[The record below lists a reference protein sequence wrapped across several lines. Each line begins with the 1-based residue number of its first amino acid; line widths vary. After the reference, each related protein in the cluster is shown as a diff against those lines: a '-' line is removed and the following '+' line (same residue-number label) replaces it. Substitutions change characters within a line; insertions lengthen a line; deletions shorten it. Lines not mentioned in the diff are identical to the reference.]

1 MARRYKQGTARMQ
14 QAMLPP
20 RVEDY
25 VGHDNAVRAIDAF
38 VDTLDLQALGF
49 KNSSGVLAPGQP
61 AFDPAALLKLYLYGY
76 TNRVHSSRRQE
87 RECRRNLEVIW
98 LLEGLTPSYRTIA
111 EFRRINGQALK
122 AANREFVLL
131 CKALGLLGGETIGI
145 DGSFFNASASDASI
159 LTKKQLEVDLQQI
172 ERAIDSYSQRLDD
185 NDAQEGRNG
194 ALFADDPKLDEKLEA
209 LKQTQARKQAQLKQ
223 LQDSGETQLSRTD
236 PDARSLSKGKQH
248 TVGYNVQSTVDAQ
261 HKLIVHHEVTNAG
274 NDSQQLSRQCTAAMD
289 VLGVDTLDAV
299 ADAGYY
305 SETELAA
312 AEAAGVSVYVP
323 IPDKHKALNGQGR
336 ISGEQFH
343 YNSAVDAYVCPAGE
357 LLQPSGQPQAKNG
370 VLRTRYTRP
379 ASQCQDCPLQAVC
392 LAKPDSA
399 RSVYRS
405 EHAELVAAHRQRMA
419 AHGAERM
426 RQRAGLAEHPFG
438 TLKRWFGWDHFL
450 VRGFEKVRGEMSIM
464 VLGYNL
470 TRVIN
475 ILGVVA
481 FREYCARSVHEMNKN
496 CEAAMAT

>member
-1 MARRYKQGTARMQ
+1 MARRYKQGTARTQ

-25 VGHDNAVRAIDAF
+25 VGRENPVRAIDAF
-38 VDTLDLQALGF
+38 VDTLDLEELGF
-49 KNSSGVLAPGQP
+49 KHTGGDLTPGQP

-76 TNRVHSSRRQE
+76 INRVHSSRRQE

-98 LLEGLTPSYRTIA
+98 LLEGLVPSYRTIA
-111 EFRRINGQALK
+111 EFRRINGNALK
-122 AANREFVLL
+122 AANRAFVLL
-131 CKALGLLGGETIGI
+131 CKELGLLGGETIGV
-145 DGSFFNASASDASI
+145 DGAFFNASASDASI
-159 LTKKQLEVDLQQI
+159 VTKKRLEADLQQI
-172 ERAIDSYSQRLDD
+172 EQALESYNQRLDD

-194 ALFADDPKLDEKLEA
+194 ELFADDPALDEKLEA

-248 TVGYNVQSTVDAQ
+248 TVGYNVQSTVDDK

-289 VLGVDTLDAV
+289 ILGVEAIDAV

-305 SETELAA
+305 SEAELAA
-312 AEAAGVSVYVP
+312 CDAAGATVYVP
-323 IPDKHKALNGQGR
+323 VPDKHQALNQQGR
-336 ISGEQFH
+336 LSGERFH
-343 YNSAVDAYVCPAGE
+343 YHSGVDAYVCPGGE
-357 LLQPSGQPQAKNG
+357 LLHPRGQPQRKNG
-370 VLRTRYTRP
+370 TLRQRYTRP
-379 ASQCQDCPLQAVC
+379 ASQCQDCPLKAIC
-392 LAKPDSA
+392 LSKPDSP

-405 EHAELVAAHRQRMA
+405 EHAELVAAHRQRMEE
-419 AHGAERM
+419 HGAERM
-426 RQRAGLAEHPFG
+426 RQRAGLVEHPFG

-450 VRGFEKVRGEMSIM
+450 VRGFEKVGGEMSIM
-464 VLGYNL
+464 VMGYNL

-475 ILGVVA
+475 TLGVSGFVD
-481 FREYCARSVHEMNKN
+481 YCARRVHEKHKGPQ
-496 CEAAMAT
+496 AALAA

>member
-1 MARRYKQGTARMQ
+1 MARRYKQGTARTQ

-49 KNSSGVLAPGQP
+49 QNSSGGLAPGQP
-61 AFDPAALLKLYLYGY
+61 AFDPAALLKLYLYSY
-76 TNRVHSSRRQE
+76 INRVHSSRRQE

-111 EFRRINGQALK
+111 EFRRINGKALK
-122 AANREFVLL
+122 AASREFVLL
-131 CKALGLLGGETIGI
+131 CKELELLGGETIGI

-159 LTKKQLEVDLQQI
+159 ITKKQLEAELKQI
-172 ERAIDSYSQRLDD
+172 ERAIDSYDQLLDD

-194 ALFADDPKLDEKLEA
+194 ELFADDPKLDEKLEA
-209 LKQTQARKQAQLKQ
+209 LKQGQARKQAQLKQ
-223 LQDSGETQLSRTD
+223 LQDSDETQLSRTD

-248 TVGYNVQSTVDAQ
+248 TVGYNVQSTVDDK
-261 HKLIVHHEVTNAG
+261 HKLIVYHEVTNAG
-274 NDSQQLSRQCTAAMD
+274 NDSQQLSSQCTAAME
-289 VLGVDTLDAV
+289 VLGVETLSVV

-312 AEAAGVSVYVP
+312 CEAAGATVYVP
-323 IPDKHKALNGQGR
+323 IPDKHKALNNQGR
-336 ISGEQFH
+336 ITGEQFH

-357 LLQPSGQPQAKNG
+357 LLHPRGQPQQKNG

-379 ASQCQDCPLQAVC
+379 ASRCQGCPLKAAC
-392 LAKPDSA
+392 LATPDSP

-405 EHAELVAAHRQRMA
+405 EHAEHVAAHRQRMA
-419 AHGAERM
+419 EQGAERM
-426 RQRAGLAEHPFG
+426 RQRAGLVEHPFG

-450 VRGFEKVRGEMSIM
+450 VRGFEKVGGEMSIM

-475 ILGVVA
+475 TIGVRA
-481 FREYCARSVHEMNKN
+481 FTDHCARREHIKST
-496 CEAAMAT
+496 AAQSAMAA